1 MLGRHLLLTTFQIIW
16 PPTISDHYRKYCSL
30 QALQGSLRPTNFPYL
45 FRYISKHP
53 HLNLFRK
60 GWISVDG
67 ITSRDTKRQRA
78 KRMEAL
84 CAPADGGNMARE
96 NRKERLG
103 QRFLSAL
110 RRLEVNTCQV
120 DNYLGGV
127 CQWRTAPKAR
137 RIFWFTMLH
146 YDQPWFI
153 RFHQYIWGYPSLK
166 SEIRKTPVFPGA
178 FLRAVCH
185 HGRFHA
191 LKTRRI
197 GISLGFPWDLTTLW

>member
-45 FRYISKHP
+45 LRYISKHP

-67 ITSRDTKRQRA
+67 ITSRELFTKRQRA

-110 RRLEVNTCQV
+110 RRVGFVNDAQPQKHAEIFLIHHASLWTMIHQISSV
-120 DNYLGGV
+120 HLGL
-127 CQWRTAPKAR
+127 PKS
-137 RIFWFTMLH
+137 
-146 YDQPWFI
+146 QI
-153 RFHQYIWGYPSLK
+153 RNPKDPRG
-166 SEIRKTPVFPGA
+166 FPGA

-191 LKTRRI
+191 LKTRQK
-197 GISLGFPWDLTTLW
+197 LGSP